1 MTGQAGRPRAGVAPR
16 EADLLTEQLR
26 LLRRRNGM
34 TLATLA
40 NRTSYS
46 KSSWGRYLSGKALPP
61 RQAVR
66 EFAQAVSV
74 KPDRLLL
81 LLEIAERGQSQP
93 DGKAPEDAAA
103 EVPLA
108 AAQDPDADTDAESE
122 SESESEPVTGAEAA
136 SAPAPEAESPQA
148 RTPEHSA
155 PVPAPASAGSP
166 RRTRRWGLIVGAATG
181 VGMATGLL
189 AGMLVGAPESRGEPT
204 SRGSSAKCAGFECR
218 NKDAQAMECHFGVWT
233 AAAEKVD
240 GIHLEL
246 RYSPRCGAAWARIT
260 EGSIGDTARVEGPH
274 NRSAASA
281 ITYDRDTYSPM
292 VEAPYP
298 AAARACVV
306 IKDGGKEV
314 CTAHGGASPLPE
326 AVTDERK
333 S

>member
-1 MTGQAGRPRAGVAPR
+1 
-16 EADLLTEQLR
+16 
-26 LLRRRNGM
+26 M

-93 DGKAPEDAAA
+93 DGKATEGAAA
-103 EVPLA
+103 EVPPT
-108 AAQDPDADTDAESE
+108 AAQGAGA
-122 SESESEPVTGAEAA
+122 EPVPEVEAPTA
-136 SAPAPEAESPQA
+136 VS
-148 RTPEHSA
+148 
-155 PVPAPASAGSP
+155 PAPAVESPETRPPEHTTPAPAASP
-166 RRTRRWGLIVGAATG
+166 RRPRRWGLIVGAAIG

-204 SRGSSAKCAGFECR
+204 SRGTSAKCTGFECR
-218 NKDAQAMECHFGVWT
+218 NKDAQGMECHIGVWT

-260 EGSIGDTARVEGPH
+260 EGRIGDTARVEGQNNH
-274 NRSAASA
+274 SAARA

-298 AAARACVV
+298 AAVRACLV

-314 CTAHGGASPLPE
+314 CTAHGGASPLPA

-333 S
+333 P

>member
-1 MTGQAGRPRAGVAPR
+1 MAGQAGRPGAGQAPR
-16 EADLLTEQLR
+16 EVGLLTEQLR
-26 LLRRRNGM
+26 LLRRRNGT

-40 NRTSYS
+40 HRTSYS

-93 DGKAPEDAAA
+93 DGRAPGDAVA
-103 EVPLA
+103 EVSPTA
-108 AAQDPDADTDAESE
+108 TQDADADADAEPD
-122 SESESEPVTGAEAA
+122 PVLGAEA
-136 SAPAPEAESPQA
+136 SAAQAPEAESSRA
-148 RTPEHSA
+148 RTSEHSA
-155 PVPAPASAGSP
+155 PAPAGSS

-189 AGMLVGAPESRGEPT
+189 AGMLVGAPESQGEST
-204 SRGSSAKCAGFECR
+204 SKGSSAKCTGFECR
-218 NKDAQAMECHFGVWT
+218 NKDAQAMECHIGVWT

-260 EGSIGDTARVEGPH
+260 EGRVGDTARVEGQH
-274 NRSAASA
+274 NHSAARP

-314 CTAHGGASPLPE
+314 CTAHGGASPLPA

-333 S
+333 P

>member
-1 MTGQAGRPRAGVAPR
+1 MAGRAGRPGAGETPR
-16 EADLLTEQLR
+16 EAGLLTEQLR

-66 EFAQAVSV
+66 EFAQAVAV

-81 LLEIAERGQSQP
+81 LLEIAERGQAQP
-93 DGKAPEDAAA
+93 DGKAPEGAAA
-103 EVPLA
+103 EVPPTS
-108 AAQDPDADTDAESE
+108 AQGA
-122 SESESEPVTGAEAA
+122 GAEPEPEVEAPTA
-136 SAPAPEAESPQA
+136 VPPAPPVESPEARPPEHSTTAPAPALA
-148 RTPEHSA
+148 A
-155 PVPAPASAGSP
+155 SP
-166 RRTRRWGLIVGAATG
+166 RRPRRWGLIVGAATG
-181 VGMATGLL
+181 VGMAAGLL

-204 SRGSSAKCAGFECR
+204 SRGTSAKCTGFECR
-218 NKDAQAMECHFGVWT
+218 NKDAQGMECHIGVWT

-260 EGSIGDTARVEGPH
+260 EGRIGDTARVEGQNNH
-274 NRSAASA
+274 SAARA

-298 AAARACVV
+298 AAVRACVV

-314 CTAHGGASPLPE
+314 CTAHGGASPLPA

-333 S
+333 P

>member
-1 MTGQAGRPRAGVAPR
+1 MAGQAGRPGDGTESG
-16 EADLLTEQLR
+16 EAALLTEQLR
-26 LLRRRNGM
+26 LLRRRHGM

-40 NRTSYS
+40 SRTSYS

-66 EFAQAVSV
+66 EFAQAISV

-93 DGKAPEDAAA
+93 EAKTPEGAGS
-103 EVPLA
+103 EVPPV
-108 AAQDPDADTDAESE
+108 AAQDPGTGPEP
-122 SESESEPVTGAEAA
+122 EPVPSSEASVAPETESPGARPPELPA
-136 SAPAPEAESPQA
+136 APAP
-148 RTPEHSA
+148 A
-155 PVPAPASAGSP
+155 PVP
-166 RRTRRWGLIVGAATG
+166 RRRRPWGLIVGVATG

-189 AGMLVGAPESRGEPT
+189 AGMLIGAPASQGEPKH
-204 SRGSSAKCAGFECR
+204 RGSSAKCTGFECR
-218 NKDAQAMECHFGVWT
+218 NKDAQGMECHIGVWT

-260 EGSIGDTARVEGPH
+260 EGRVGDTARVEGRNDH
-274 NRSAASA
+274 SAARA

-298 AAARACVV
+298 AAVRACVV

-314 CTAHGGASPLPE
+314 CTAHGGASPLPA

-333 S
+333 P

>member
-1 MTGQAGRPRAGVAPR
+1 MAGQAGRPGAGKPSR
-16 EADLLTEQLR
+16 EAGLLTEQLR

-40 NRTSYS
+40 HRTSYS

-93 DGKAPEDAAA
+93 EGKAPGDAVA
-103 EVPLA
+103 EVSPLA
-108 AAQDPDADTDAESE
+108 GRDPDADTDTDPETD
-122 SESESEPVTGAEAA
+122 PVAGAEAA
-136 SAPAPEAESPQA
+136 PAPETESP
-148 RTPEHSA
+148 A
-155 PVPAPASAGSP
+155 PHAPAVA
-166 RRTRRWGLIVGAATG
+166 RRRPRRWGLIVGAATG
-181 VGMATGLL
+181 AGMAAGLL
-189 AGMLVGAPESRGEPT
+189 AGMLVGAPESQGEPA
-204 SRGSSAKCAGFECR
+204 SRGSSAKCTGFECR
-218 NKDAQAMECHFGVWT
+218 NKDAQGMECHIGVWT

-260 EGSIGDTARVEGPH
+260 EGRVGDTARVEGQH
-274 NRSAASA
+274 DHSAARA

-314 CTAHGGASPLPE
+314 CTAHGGASPLPA

-333 S
+333 P

>member
-1 MTGQAGRPRAGVAPR
+1 MAGQAGRPGAGKSSR
-16 EADLLTEQLR
+16 EAGLLTEQLR
-26 LLRRRNGM
+26 VLRRRNGM

-40 NRTSYS
+40 NRTNYS

-66 EFAQAVSV
+66 EFAQAVQM

-81 LLEIAERGQSQP
+81 LLEIAERGRSQP
-93 DGKAPEDAAA
+93 DGKAPGDAVA
-103 EVPLA
+103 EVSPTA
-108 AAQDPDADTDAESE
+108 GQDPDADTDTAETGPE
-122 SESESEPVTGAEAA
+122 TDPVAGEETF
-136 SAPAPEAESPQA
+136 PAPETESP
-148 RTPEHSA
+148 A
-155 PVPAPASAGSP
+155 PHASAAA
-166 RRTRRWGLIVGAATG
+166 RRRPRRWGLIVGAATG
-181 VGMATGLL
+181 AGMAAGLL
-189 AGMLVGAPESRGEPT
+189 AGMLVGAPESQGEPT
-204 SRGSSAKCAGFECR
+204 SRGSSAKCTGFECR
-218 NKDAQAMECHFGVWT
+218 NKDAQGMECHIGVWT

-260 EGSIGDTARVEGPH
+260 EGRVGDTARVEGQH
-274 NRSAASA
+274 DHSAARA

-314 CTAHGGASPLPE
+314 CTTHGGASPLPA

-333 S
+333 P

>member
-1 MTGQAGRPRAGVAPR
+1 MAGQAGRPGAGEPPR

-81 LLEIAERGQSQP
+81 LLEIAERGQSRP
-93 DGKAPEDAAA
+93 DGKAREDAAA
-103 EVPLA
+103 EVPPT
-108 AAQDPDADTDAESE
+108 AAQDPDGDTDTEPDPVPGGEASPSPKAES
-122 SESESEPVTGAEAA
+122 PEARLPEQPA
-136 SAPAPEAESPQA
+136 SAPAPAA
-148 RTPEHSA
+148 
-155 PVPAPASAGSP
+155 SP
-166 RRTRRWGLIVGAATG
+166 RRARRWGLIVGAATG

-204 SRGSSAKCAGFECR
+204 SRGSSAKCTGFECR
-218 NKDAQAMECHFGVWT
+218 NKDAQGMECHIGVWT

-260 EGSIGDTARVEGPH
+260 EGRVGDTARVEGPH
-274 NRSAASA
+274 NHSAARA

-314 CTAHGGASPLPE
+314 CTAHGGASPLPA

-333 S
+333 P

>member
-1 MTGQAGRPRAGVAPR
+1 MTGQAGRPGAGEPPR
-16 EADLLTEQLR
+16 EAGLLTEQLR
-26 LLRRRNGM
+26 LLRGRDGM
-34 TLATLA
+34 TLAALA

-81 LLEIAERGQSQP
+81 LLEIAERGQAQP
-93 DGKAPEDAAA
+93 DGKAPEDVVA
-103 EVPLA
+103 EVPPT
-108 AAQDPDADTDAESE
+108 AAQDSGGDTDPGT
-122 SESESEPVTGAEAA
+122 EPVPGAEA
-136 SAPAPEAESPQA
+136 SPAPETEPPGARSPEQP
-148 RTPEHSA
+148 T
-155 PVPAPASAGSP
+155 PAPAASP
-166 RRTRRWGLIVGAATG
+166 RRARRWGLIVGAATG

-189 AGMLVGAPESRGEPT
+189 AGMLVGAPESRGEPA
-204 SRGSSAKCAGFECR
+204 SRGSSAKCTGFECR
-218 NKDAQAMECHFGVWT
+218 NKDAQGMECHIGVWT

-260 EGSIGDTARVEGPH
+260 EGRVGDTARVEGPH
-274 NRSAASA
+274 NHSAARA

-333 S
+333 P

>member
-1 MTGQAGRPRAGVAPR
+1 MAGQAGRPRAGKAPR

-81 LLEIAERGQSQP
+81 LLELAERGQSQP
-93 DGKAPEDAAA
+93 DAKAPEDAAA
-103 EVPLA
+103 EVPPT
-108 AAQDPDADTDAESE
+108 AAQDPDADP
-122 SESESEPVTGAEAA
+122 EPDLVPGAEA
-136 SAPAPEAESPQA
+136 SPAPETESPEA
-148 RTPEHSA
+148 RPPEH
-155 PVPAPASAGSP
+155 PAPTSTPAASP
-166 RRTRRWGLIVGAATG
+166 RRPRRWGLIVGAATG

-189 AGMLVGAPESRGEPT
+189 ASMLVGAPESQEEST
-204 SRGSSAKCAGFECR
+204 SRGSSAKCTGFECR
-218 NKDAQAMECHFGVWT
+218 NKDAQGMECHIGVWT

-260 EGSIGDTARVEGPH
+260 EGRVGDEARVEGQH
-274 NRSAASA
+274 NHSAARA

-333 S
+333 P

>member
-1 MTGQAGRPRAGVAPR
+1 
-16 EADLLTEQLR
+16 
-26 LLRRRNGM
+26 M

-93 DGKAPEDAAA
+93 DGKATEGAAA
-103 EVPLA
+103 EVPPT
-108 AAQDPDADTDAESE
+108 AAQGAGA
-122 SESESEPVTGAEAA
+122 EPVPEVEAPTA
-136 SAPAPEAESPQA
+136 VS
-148 RTPEHSA
+148 
-155 PVPAPASAGSP
+155 PAPAVESPETRPPEHTTPAPAVSP
-166 RRTRRWGLIVGAATG
+166 RRPRRWGLIVGAAIG

-204 SRGSSAKCAGFECR
+204 SRGTSAKCTGFECR
-218 NKDAQAMECHFGVWT
+218 NKDAQGMECHIGVWT

-260 EGSIGDTARVEGPH
+260 EGRIGDTARVEGQNNH
-274 NRSAASA
+274 SAARA

-298 AAARACVV
+298 AAVRACLV

-314 CTAHGGASPLPE
+314 CTAHGGASPLPA

-333 S
+333 P

>member
-1 MTGQAGRPRAGVAPR
+1 MAGQAGRPRAGVAPR

-81 LLEIAERGQSQP
+81 LLEIAERGQSRP
-93 DGKAPEDAAA
+93 DGRAPEDAAA
-103 EVPLA
+103 EVPPTG
-108 AAQDPDADTDAESE
+108 AQDPDDDPDPDPGP
-122 SESESEPVTGAEAA
+122 EPVPGAEA
-136 SAPAPEAESPQA
+136 SPAPETGSPEA
-148 RTPEHSA
+148 RPPEQ
-155 PVPAPASAGSP
+155 PTPAPTASP

-204 SRGSSAKCAGFECR
+204 SRGSSAKCTGFECR
-218 NKDAQAMECHFGVWT
+218 NKDAQGMECHLGVWT

-260 EGSIGDTARVEGPH
+260 EGRVGDTARVEGPH
-274 NRSAASA
+274 NHSAARA

-333 S
+333 P

>member
-1 MTGQAGRPRAGVAPR
+1 MAGQTGRPRAGAAPR

-93 DGKAPEDAAA
+93 GGKTPEDAAA
-103 EVPLA
+103 EVPPTV
-108 AAQDPDADTDAESE
+108 AQDPDAATDP
-122 SESESEPVTGAEAA
+122 EPDSGPGAEA
-136 SAPAPEAESPQA
+136 SPAPDLEPEPESPGA
-148 RTPEHSA
+148 GPPERPTPTAA
-155 PVPAPASAGSP
+155 PP
-166 RRTRRWGLIVGAATG
+166 RRARRWGLIVGAATG
-181 VGMATGLL
+181 VGMAAGLI
-189 AGMLVGAPESRGEPT
+189 AGMLIGAPESQGEPT
-204 SRGSSAKCAGFECR
+204 HRAGSPKCTGFECR
-218 NKDAQAMECHFGVWT
+218 NKDAQGMECHFGVWT

-260 EGSIGDTARVEGPH
+260 EGRIGDTARVEGQH
-274 NRSAASA
+274 DHSAASA

-314 CTAHGGASPLPE
+314 CTAHGGASPLPA

-333 S
+333 P

>member
-1 MTGQAGRPRAGVAPR
+1 MPG
-16 EADLLTEQLR
+16 EAALLTEQLR
-26 LLRRRNGM
+26 LLRRRHGM

-40 NRTSYS
+40 HRTSYS

-66 EFAQAVSV
+66 EFAQAISV

-93 DGKAPEDAAA
+93 EPKTPEGAGS
-103 EVPLA
+103 EVPPV
-108 AAQDPDADTDAESE
+108 AAQDPRTGPEP
-122 SESESEPVTGAEAA
+122 EPVPSAEA
-136 SAPAPEAESPQA
+136 SAAPETESPGA
-148 RTPEHSA
+148 RPPE
-155 PVPAPASAGSP
+155 PRTTPAPASAPEP
-166 RRTRRWGLIVGAATG
+166 RRRRRWGRRWGLIVGVATG

-189 AGMLVGAPESRGEPT
+189 AGMLIGAPASQGEPKP
-204 SRGSSAKCAGFECR
+204 RGSSAKCTGFECR
-218 NKDAQAMECHFGVWT
+218 NKDAQGMECHIGVWT

-240 GIHLEL
+240 EVHLEL

-260 EGSIGDTARVEGPH
+260 EGRVGDTARVEGQH
-274 NRSAASA
+274 DHSAARA

-314 CTAHGGASPLPE
+314 CTAHGGASPLPA

-333 S
+333 P